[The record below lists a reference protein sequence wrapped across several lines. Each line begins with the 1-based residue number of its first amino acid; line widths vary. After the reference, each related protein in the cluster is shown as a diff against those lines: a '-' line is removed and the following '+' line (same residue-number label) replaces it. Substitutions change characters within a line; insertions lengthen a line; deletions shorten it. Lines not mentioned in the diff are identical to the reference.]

1 MFRVGVLRAPTL
13 LLRRQFP
20 SNVFVRFR
28 STLGDAVN
36 QTPRKF
42 SDEQPDPLD
51 NLAENVERLRLTEK
65 LERTK
70 VEMEQTEET
79 IKHLESAPQIESVK
93 IEPEAS
99 TQEEDKDAIKLGE
112 DTDSDDIKGQAASL
126 AAQAHELGKEPPN
139 ISQQINE
146 EIHRQFKDLPSSQ
159 EARKLQWAKKI
170 SDQVESLHLVVL
182 TATRAL
188 NDVTGYSVIEKL
200 KQLIDKLEDDL
211 KAAKQQVKECKLD
224 YGDAIQLRLT
234 SQREINE
241 LLTRKHN
248 WSSKDLERFTDLYR
262 NDHTNELRE
271 KEAAENLNEAELK
284 VDAIQLKLTQL
295 ILTRYHEE
303 QIWSDKIRRAL
314 TWGTWVIMGINL
326 LLFIIATFFVE
337 PWKRKRLV
345 DAFEAKVKQTMT
357 AVETGDEKIVQE
369 IANLKVADTSAA
381 NEVKDFVN
389 DVVHFADTTPSVE
402 AEYEANQKQLAK
414 EKEANEQA
422 VQAQKDAADRVP
434 GVRGA
439 WESFKLLLVQARYDL
454 LLWWAHVVQVMLTT
468 VELRKLD
475 IAGTVSMCTLIG
487 GALGSYLTRHFK
499 LT

>member
-1 MFRVGVLRAPTL
+1 MIKIGVFRTPALI
-13 LLRRQFP
+13 LRRQFP
-20 SNVFVRFR
+20 FKSLVRCR

-36 QTPRKF
+36 HTPRKF
-42 SDEQPDPLD
+42 DDEQPDPLS

-70 VEMEQTEET
+70 IDMEQTKET
-79 IKHLESAPQIESVK
+79 IKQLESAPLMES
-93 IEPEAS
+93 ISFDSDPEKG
-99 TQEEDKDAIKLGE
+99 EEDKEPIELKE
-112 DTDSDDIKGQAASL
+112 DTDGDDIKGQAATL
-126 AAQAHELGKEPPN
+126 AAQARELGKETPN

-146 EIHRQFKDLPSSQ
+146 EIHRQFQDLPSSQ

-170 SDQVESLHLVVL
+170 SDNVESFHLVVL

-200 KQLIDKLEDDL
+200 KKLIDQLEEDL
-211 KAAKQQVKECKLD
+211 KDAKQQVKDCKLR

-248 WSSKDLERFTDLYR
+248 WSTQDLERFTDLYR

-314 TWGTWVIMGINL
+314 TWGTWVIMGVNL
-326 LLFIIATFFVE
+326 LLFVIATFFVE

-345 DAFEAKVKQTMT
+345 DAFEAKVKQTM
-357 AVETGDEKIVQE
+357 AGVESGDEKIAEE
-369 IANLKVADTSAA
+369 ISNLENVDTSAITEA
-381 NEVKDFVN
+381 KDFVN
-389 DVVHFADTTPSVE
+389 DVVHLADTTPAVE
-402 AEYEANQKQLAK
+402 AEYEASQKELAK
-414 EKEANEQA
+414 QQEADKQAAKAHKEA
-422 VQAQKDAADRVP
+422 VDRVP
-434 GVRGA
+434 GIRGA
-439 WESFKLLLVQARYDL
+439 LQSLKLLALQARYDL
-454 LLWWAHVVQVMLTT
+454 LLWWAHVVQVMLST

-475 IAGTVSMCTLIG
+475 IVGTVLMCTFIG
-487 GALGSYLTRHFK
+487 GALGSYLTRHFNIR
-499 LT
+499 